1 MYFSGR
7 TKQKRKKICQIINKH
22 NFDYSESIPLLS
34 YSLLYSEADASWEV
48 SQDYLMRNSS
58 ENMLL
63 IYRRTPIKKCDFN
76 KVALYRLLLKP
87 GPRPWTWTLESDPAK
102 LDPVKLDSW
111 KTWETVRSKK
121 MIGRPHNIIYHN
133 TKILKEET
141 CWRAIWKNSYWG
153 FLGIQEMWLRLR
165 VKMNSKAINKYDC
178 AINLTSFS
186 DVFFNQLI
194 LLIYTS
200 ELQKGFSNSSLQL
213 YQKET
218 PTHVF
223 TCVNAKFLR
232 TLILKNI
239 NEWLLLNIYPI
250 LLFRFL
256 EDIAEIA
263 VCRHS

>member
-1 MYFSGR
+1 
-7 TKQKRKKICQIINKH
+7 
-22 NFDYSESIPLLS
+22 
-34 YSLLYSEADASWEV
+34 
-48 SQDYLMRNSS
+48 
-58 ENMLL
+58 
-63 IYRRTPIKKCDFN
+63 
-76 KVALYRLLLKP
+76 
-87 GPRPWTWTLESDPAK
+87 
-102 LDPVKLDSW
+102 
-111 KTWETVRSKK
+111 
-121 MIGRPHNIIYHN
+121 MIGRTHNIIYHN
-133 TKILKEET
+133 TILKEET

-165 VKMNSKAINKYDC
+165 VKVNSKAINKYDC
-178 AINLTSFS
+178 AINLTSFR
-186 DVFFNQLI
+186 DVFSNQLI
-194 LLIYTS
+194 VLIYTS

-256 EDIAEIA
+256 EDISEIA
-263 VCRHS
+263 VNFFFTKNIYAGVLSQ